1 MENYEKEFVNLLE
14 NLRSELDK
22 ERQEV
27 LNIINII
34 HFYESMLLSFHLQVS
49 SGEINMKNIN
59 LANGFA
65 KKVQGEDLYQL
76 YAKQNSVK
84 APDKD
89 LFDMLDLQHKAISN
103 EKLH

>member
-1 MENYEKEFVNLLE
+1 MENYEKEFVDLLE

-27 LNIINII
+27 LNITNIV

-59 LANGFA
+59 SANSFA

-76 YAKQNSVK
+76 YAEQNSVK

-89 LFDMLDLQHKAISN
+89 LLDTLCSEHKTNSN